1 MLPQTHLESD
11 GIYFHAD
18 PSEKDSKIWNV
29 ELEAEVTF
37 PEAQK
42 EAPAEV
48 QVSFVLHSLLENRN
62 VLKTVSEEWK
72 VKEETEGKTW
82 LYVLKAQAE
91 EPHLWDVEDPFRY
104 LLETTLKSGGVVLQ
118 TEEQAVGFRTI
129 AFLPDD
135 GFHLNGRKVKFNGVC
150 EHCLLY
156 TSCLLNSHP
165 SLNNLFIESSRSESF
180 SDSVFTDFVSF
191 IFQKTFGSFP

>member
-1 MLPQTHLESD
+1 MDSRIFVNGEFAFEWKYGYSAFEVDLTSYLKDGENEIWVSVDFQAPNSRWYSGAGIYRNVWLKVLPQTHLESD
-11 GIYFHAD
+11 GIYFHAE

-72 VKEETEGKTW
+72 AKEETEGKTW

-91 EPHLWDVEDPFRY
+91 
-104 LLETTLKSGGVVLQ
+104 
-118 TEEQAVGFRTI
+118 
-129 AFLPDD
+129 
-135 GFHLNGRKVKFNGVC
+135 
-150 EHCLLY
+150 
-156 TSCLLNSHP
+156 
-165 SLNNLFIESSRSESF
+165 
-180 SDSVFTDFVSF
+180 
-191 IFQKTFGSFP
+191 